1 MEVLFISEKVKESDM
16 YEDCLKS
23 DEEDE
28 AMEFEDEDE
37 CTRKIPD
44 GLEP

>member
-1 MEVLFISEKVKESDM
+1 MA
-16 YEDCLKS
+16 EDCLKS

-28 AMEFEDEDE
+28 AMEFKDEDE
-37 CTRKIPD
+37 CTRAIPD